1 MKAEIQIENPK
12 LSNIRTFDIL
22 FELGKKKYLLEK
34 INIDEEL
41 KEQFTCLLNKRSK
54 DYSCFLAYCTGCI
67 NGKYGLNFSRN
78 VFLKMIE
85 QVAKVGK
92 KIFL

>member
-12 LSNIRTFDIL
+12 LSNTRTFDIL

-41 KEQFTCLLNKRSK
+41 KEQFICLLNKRK
-54 DYSCFLAYCTGCI
+54 PLHQV
-67 NGKYGLNFSRN
+67 NRN
-78 VFLKMIE
+78 A
-85 QVAKVGK
+85 Q
-92 KIFL
+92 